1 MNIHTYIEKKYKA
14 SSQKVKKHEV
24 NKQSP
29 LKHMTGF
36 KSCVGLF
43 SRLYIALNSVEY
55 PNYLFK
61 PKQVS
66 CFDSLECDSPTPNLL
81 KRC

>member
-1 MNIHTYIEKKYKA
+1 
-14 SSQKVKKHEV
+14 
-24 NKQSP
+24 
-29 LKHMTGF
+29 MTGF

-43 SRLYIALNSVEY
+43 SRLHIALDSVEY